1 MAKAK
6 KTVKED
12 TVESPALSVELME
25 GLAKLSLETHALDGI
40 AVVAVKDGIIIP
52 YIAAKSVS
60 DVITMDYVLKRETS
74 RVVES
79 SLTSQK

>member
-1 MAKAK
+1 MAKTK
-6 KTVKED
+6 KTTKEE
-12 TVESPALSVELME
+12 TVESTDLSVGLLED
-25 GLAKLSLETHALDGI
+25 LAKLSIETHELDGI
-40 AVVAVKDGIIIP
+40 AVVAVKDGVIIP

-79 SLTSQK
+79 SLSSQK